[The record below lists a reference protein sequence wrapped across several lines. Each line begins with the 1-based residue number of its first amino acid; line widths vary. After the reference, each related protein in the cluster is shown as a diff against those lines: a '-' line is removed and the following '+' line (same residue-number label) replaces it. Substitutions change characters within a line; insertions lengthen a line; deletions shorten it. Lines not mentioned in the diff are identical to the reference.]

1 MKVFNI
7 KCVLGD
13 LRAFRSGVTHWT
25 RPGSSGSSPWNC
37 LSEPFWTFIQ
47 SLWVFTRSA
56 ESLYALTSL
65 SSFLLSAS
73 LVTVVQTSWK
83 VWQHTVEQ
91 ALLWLHARAR
101 VCVCVCA
108 LAPSIDRLMS
118 LTIEWQFSSLTA
130 FLVCFCNL
138 TLGTGMDIRGVL
150 TKAFL
155 VYSKRLISIWSLQGC
170 AMYLIALIVTPSI
183 GLDTIKHGAN

>member
-1 MKVFNI
+1 MCLGTWERSEVGSHTELVRA
-7 KCVLGD
+7 VLV
-13 LRAFRSGVTHWT
+13 LHREIV
-25 RPGSSGSSPWNC
+25 C
-37 LSEPFWTFIQ
+37 LSPFEPLFKLSGF
-47 SLWVFTRSA
+47 SH
-56 ESLYALTSL
+56 ALQNLCTLSPLSPL
-65 SSFLLSAS
+65 SSFLPH
-73 LVTVVQTSWK
+73 W
-83 VWQHTVEQ
+83 W
-91 ALLWLHARAR
+91 LLFRRLGRYDSTLWNKPYSGCTRA
-101 VCVCVCA
+101 CVCVCA

-130 FLVCFCNL
+130 FLVCFYNL